1 MKRTL
6 SWLLGS
12 IFVVVISA
20 FVILAPPRILLYPG
34 LPHTKFFTTCFYIL
48 ILSMAICLFRLFRG
62 PTPADRVVAIDIMGI
77 LIVGI
82 CALLGIP
89 TGREWYIDIGI
100 AWALQSFIATIALAK
115 FIEGKDLD
123 S

>member
-1 MKRTL
+1 MNRAL
-6 SWLLGS
+6 LRLLGYVV
-12 IFVVVISA
+12 VVVICA
-20 FVILAPPRILLYPG
+20 VIIFRSIPILFYREF
-34 LPHTKFFTTCFYIL
+34 PHTPFFARCFYIL
-48 ILSMAICLFRLFRG
+48 LLSMFICLLRLLRG
-62 PTPADRVVAIDIMGI
+62 PTPADRAVAIDILGI

-89 TGREWYIDIGI
+89 TSRGWYIDIGI

>member
-1 MKRTL
+1 
-6 SWLLGS
+6 
-12 IFVVVISA
+12 
-20 FVILAPPRILLYPG
+20 
-34 LPHTKFFTTCFYIL
+34 
-48 ILSMAICLFRLFRG
+48 MAICLFRLFRG